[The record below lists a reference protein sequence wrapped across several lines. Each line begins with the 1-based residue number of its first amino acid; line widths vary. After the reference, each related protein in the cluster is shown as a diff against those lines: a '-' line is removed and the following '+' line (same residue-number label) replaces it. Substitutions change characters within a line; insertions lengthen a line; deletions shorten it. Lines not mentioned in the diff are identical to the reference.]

1 MFRKL
6 RIRLKDTL
14 LTNII
19 WSFVAKLFAMVF
31 YFLAD
36 IFYARFLGV
45 NNYAEWVF
53 FFSIANMAF
62 CVGWFGINISS
73 KVHIAKSDEREK
85 CFGASV
91 VVRGFISGVIL
102 IIILLLA
109 SLIAEKTGYPQ
120 PYKNLK
126 WLMLIM
132 G

>member
-62 CVGWFGINISS
+62 CVGWFG
-73 KVHIAKSDEREK
+73 
-85 CFGASV
+85 
-91 VVRGFISGVIL
+91 
-102 IIILLLA
+102 
-109 SLIAEKTGYPQ
+109 
-120 PYKNLK
+120 
-126 WLMLIM
+126 
-132 G
+132 